1 LIEAIRT
8 IAAGNRVIDPDVAY
22 TAIGAVDSP
31 LTERETTVL
40 RRTADGCSPREVAT
54 SMHLSYGTVRNYLA
68 SAVTKLGARNRV
80 DAIRSPRRQAGSDG
94 VQCAPRSSA
103 HRSRI
108 SAAGTP
114 DALAPLPHCWPQPE

>member
-1 LIEAIRT
+1 MSGKLIIRCELEVLT
-8 IAAGNRVIDPDVAY
+8 GMHIGGTDIFS
-22 TAIGAVDSP
+22 AIGAVDSP

-80 DAIRSPRRQAGSDG
+80 DAIRIATEAGW
-94 VQCAPRSSA
+94 
-103 HRSRI
+103 
-108 SAAGTP
+108 
-114 DALAPLPHCWPQPE
+114 L